1 MNMLVQDKPFMERD
15 EWMLNGARIFNTYC
29 PVSEK
34 AEAASCGKRK
44 SAPSASDYERD
55 DRSVL
60 ESHYDTEL
68 HQMTGYMRRLDGAYG
83 MVKGANCMDPFAAD
97 GEQKWSIDP
106 EKTPL
111 FGFWMYEAW
120 EHVFAGIFS
129 KMWGSVMQVT
139 NQKGVDAL
147 LGAEVMM

>member
-44 SAPSASDYERD
+44 NAPSASDYERD

-97 GEQKWSIDP
+97 
-106 EKTPL
+106 
-111 FGFWMYEAW
+111 
-120 EHVFAGIFS
+120 
-129 KMWGSVMQVT
+129 
-139 NQKGVDAL
+139 
-147 LGAEVMM
+147 